1 MRRRQISTPKEVQM
15 WLLDKMMKYQSLL
28 RDYFVITVL
37 HDSDEGSSSEI
48 KIVILVYQ
56 DKDYF
61 Y

>member
-1 MRRRQISTPKEVQM
+1 
-15 WLLDKMMKYQSLL
+15 MMKYQSLL